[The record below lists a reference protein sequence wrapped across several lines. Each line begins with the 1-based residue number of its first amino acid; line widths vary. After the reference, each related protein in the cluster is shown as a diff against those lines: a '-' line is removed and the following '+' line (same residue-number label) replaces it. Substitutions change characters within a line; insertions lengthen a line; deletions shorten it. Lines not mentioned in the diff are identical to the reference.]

1 MIHQLEFH
9 QGVLVEN
16 KSILSHPLGNF
27 DKTDDL
33 IYYYGFH
40 QLELLNNIRMGHKQD
55 LRY

>member
-27 DKTDDL
+27 DKKDDL